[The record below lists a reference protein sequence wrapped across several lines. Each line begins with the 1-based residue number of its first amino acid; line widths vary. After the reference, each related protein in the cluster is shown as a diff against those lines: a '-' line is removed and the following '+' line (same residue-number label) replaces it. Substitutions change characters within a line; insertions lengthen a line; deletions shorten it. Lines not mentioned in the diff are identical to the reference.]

1 MSLSKKLFLILISI
15 FSYFLF
21 VLMDSIAKYL
31 SEYINTSQIVWGR
44 YFFHMV
50 LMVIIYF
57 FMSKKINLTK
67 NFSIQIM
74 RSLCLVSTTFMT
86 YLAVKYNDLINFY
99 IIFFSTP
106 LFVSIFSYFFLKEKL
121 SKFSIWLIILSFIT
135 IIFALQPNKS
145 FLTIYIFLPLFTSIF
160 FALYQLF
167 TKIVS
172 KDKEPFVAL
181 FYTGIL
187 GTIIFSFIVF
197 FNWQSINNINVWL
210 ILFFLGLIGYLS
222 HFIFAYVLQSLDLSF
237 ITNFQYSQ
245 LVWAS
250 LINVYFFN
258 DPINSSKIV
267 GIILI
272 ILFGILFIQNQIKN
286 QNFLIK

>member
-1 MSLSKKLFLILISI
+1 MSLSKKLLLISISI

-99 IIFFSTP
+99 IIFFTTP

-121 SKFSIWLIILSFIT
+121 SRFSIILIILSFIT
-135 IIFALQPNKS
+135 IIYALQPNES
-145 FLTIYIFLPLFTSIF
+145 FLTIYIFLPLLTSIF

-172 KDKEPFVAL
+172 KDKEPFIAL

-187 GTIIFSFIVF
+187 GSIIFSVIVLF
-197 FNWQSINNINVWL
+197 SWQPIQHSSTWIV
-210 ILFFLGLIGYLS
+210 LFFLGFIGYLS
-222 HFIFAYVLQSLDLSF
+222 HFIFAFVLQSLDLSF

-245 LVWAS
+245 LIWAS

-258 DPINSSKIV
+258 DPLSTSKII

-272 ILFGILFIQNQIKN
+272 IFFGILFIQNRFKT
-286 QNFLIK
+286 

>member
-1 MSLSKKLFLILISI
+1 MTISKKLFLISISI

-21 VLMDSIAKYL
+21 VLMDSVAKYL
-31 SEYINTSQIVWGR
+31 SDYITTSQIVWGR

-50 LMVIIYF
+50 LMMIIYLF
-57 FMSKKINLTK
+57 VSKKINLTK
-67 NFSIQIM
+67 NFSIQII
-74 RSLCLVSTTFMT
+74 RSLCLVSCTFLT

-99 IIFFSTP
+99 IIFFTTP

-121 SKFSIWLIILSFIT
+121 SRFSIILIILSFIT
-135 IIFALQPNKS
+135 IIYALQPNES
-145 FLTIYIFLPLFTSIF
+145 FLTIYIFLLLLTSIF
-160 FALYQLF
+160 FALYQLL

-172 KDKEPFVAL
+172 KDKEPFIAL

-187 GTIIFSFIVF
+187 GSIIFSVIVLF
-197 FNWQSINNINVWL
+197 SWQPIQHSSTWIV
-210 ILFFLGLIGYLS
+210 LFFLGFIGYLS
-222 HFIFAYVLQSLDLSF
+222 HFIFAFVLQSLDLSF

-245 LVWAS
+245 LIWAS

-258 DPINSSKIV
+258 DPLSTSKII

-272 ILFGILFIQNQIKN
+272 IFFGILFIQNRFKT
-286 QNFLIK
+286 

>member
-1 MSLSKKLFLILISI
+1 MSLSNKVFLISIAI

-31 SEYINTSQIVWGR
+31 SEYISTSQIVWGR
-44 YFFHMV
+44 YFFHML
-50 LMVIIYF
+50 LMLLIYLF
-57 FMSKKINLTK
+57 TSKKINLTK
-67 NFSIQIM
+67 NFSVQII
-74 RSLCLVSTTFMT
+74 RSSCLVACTFLT

-99 IIFFSTP
+99 IIFFTTP

-121 SKFSIWLIILSFIT
+121 SKFSVILIILSFIT
-135 IIFALQPNKS
+135 IIYALQPNET
-145 FLTIYIFLPLFTSIF
+145 FVTIYIFLPLLTSIF
-160 FALYQLF
+160 FALYQLL

-172 KDKEPFVAL
+172 RDKEPFVAL

-187 GTIIFSFIVF
+187 GSIIFSIIVL
-197 FNWQSINNINVWL
+197 FNWQPILDSSIWF
-210 ILFFLGLIGYLS
+210 ILFFLGFIGYLS

-245 LVWAS
+245 LIWAS

-258 DPINSSKIV
+258 DPLSTSKII

-272 ILFGILFIQNQIKN
+272 IFFGVLFIQNRFKT
-286 QNFLIK
+286 

>member
-1 MSLSKKLFLILISI
+1 MTISKKLFLISISI

-21 VLMDSIAKYL
+21 VLMDSVAKYL
-31 SEYINTSQIVWGR
+31 SDYITTSQIVWGR

-50 LMVIIYF
+50 LMMIIYLF
-57 FMSKKINLTK
+57 VSKKINLTK
-67 NFSIQIM
+67 NFSIQII
-74 RSLCLVSTTFMT
+74 RSLCLVSCTFLT

-99 IIFFSTP
+99 IIFFTTP

-121 SKFSIWLIILSFIT
+121 SRFSIILIILSFIT
-135 IIFALQPNKS
+135 IIYALQPNES
-145 FLTIYIFLPLFTSIF
+145 FLTIYIFLPLLTSIF

-172 KDKEPFVAL
+172 KDKEPFIAL

-187 GTIIFSFIVF
+187 GSIIFSVIVLF
-197 FNWQSINNINVWL
+197 SWQPIQHSSTWIV
-210 ILFFLGLIGYLS
+210 LFFLGFIGYLS
-222 HFIFAYVLQSLDLSF
+222 HFIFAFVLQSLDLSF

-245 LVWAS
+245 LIWAS
-250 LINVYFFN
+250 LINVYYFN
-258 DPINSSKIV
+258 DPLSTSKII

-272 ILFGILFIQNQIKN
+272 IFFGILFIQNRFKT
-286 QNFLIK
+286 

>member
-1 MSLSKKLFLILISI
+1 MAISKKLFLISISI

-21 VLMDSIAKYL
+21 VLMDSVAKYL
-31 SEYINTSQIVWGR
+31 SDYITTSQIVWGR

-50 LMVIIYF
+50 LMMIIYLF
-57 FMSKKINLTK
+57 VSKKINLTK
-67 NFSIQIM
+67 NFSIQII
-74 RSLCLVSTTFMT
+74 RSLCLVSCTFLT

-99 IIFFSTP
+99 IIFFTTP

-121 SKFSIWLIILSFIT
+121 SRFSIILIILSFIT
-135 IIFALQPNKS
+135 IIYALQPNES
-145 FLTIYIFLPLFTSIF
+145 FLTIYIFLPLLTSIF

-172 KDKEPFVAL
+172 KDKEPFIAL

-187 GTIIFSFIVF
+187 GSIIFSVIVLF
-197 FNWQSINNINVWL
+197 SWQPIQHSSTWIV
-210 ILFFLGLIGYLS
+210 LFFLGFIGYLS
-222 HFIFAYVLQSLDLSF
+222 HFIFAFVLQSLDLSF

-245 LVWAS
+245 LIWAS

-258 DPINSSKIV
+258 DPLSTSKII

-272 ILFGILFIQNQIKN
+272 IFFGILFIQNRFKT
-286 QNFLIK
+286 

>member
-1 MSLSKKLFLILISI
+1 MTISKKLFLISISI

-21 VLMDSIAKYL
+21 VLMDSVAKYL
-31 SEYINTSQIVWGR
+31 SDYITTSQIVWGR

-50 LMVIIYF
+50 LMMIIYLF
-57 FMSKKINLTK
+57 VSKKINLTK
-67 NFSIQIM
+67 NFSIQII
-74 RSLCLVSTTFMT
+74 RSLCLVSCTFLT

-99 IIFFSTP
+99 IIFFTTP

-121 SKFSIWLIILSFIT
+121 SRFSIILIILSFIT
-135 IIFALQPNKS
+135 IIYALQPNES
-145 FLTIYIFLPLFTSIF
+145 FLTIYIFLPLLTSIF

-172 KDKEPFVAL
+172 KDKEPFIAL

-187 GTIIFSFIVF
+187 GSIIFSVIVLF
-197 FNWQSINNINVWL
+197 SWQPIQHSSTWIV
-210 ILFFLGLIGYLS
+210 LFFLGFIGYLS
-222 HFIFAYVLQSLDLSF
+222 HFIFAFVLQSLDLSF

-245 LVWAS
+245 LIWAS

-258 DPINSSKIV
+258 DPLSTSKII

-272 ILFGILFIQNQIKN
+272 IFFGILFIQNRFKT
-286 QNFLIK
+286 

>member
-1 MSLSKKLFLILISI
+1 MTISKKLFLISISI

-21 VLMDSIAKYL
+21 VLMDSVAKYL
-31 SEYINTSQIVWGR
+31 SDYITTSQIVWGR

-50 LMVIIYF
+50 LMMIIYLF
-57 FMSKKINLTK
+57 VSKKINLTK
-67 NFSIQIM
+67 NFSIQII
-74 RSLCLVSTTFMT
+74 RSLCLVSCTFLT

-99 IIFFSTP
+99 IIFFTTP

-121 SKFSIWLIILSFIT
+121 SRFSIILIILSFIT
-135 IIFALQPNKS
+135 IIYALQPNES
-145 FLTIYIFLPLFTSIF
+145 FLTIYIFLPLLTSIF

-172 KDKEPFVAL
+172 KDKEPFIAL

-187 GTIIFSFIVF
+187 GSIIFSVIVLF
-197 FNWQSINNINVWL
+197 SWQPIQHPSTWIV
-210 ILFFLGLIGYLS
+210 LFFLGFIGYLS
-222 HFIFAYVLQSLDLSF
+222 HFIFAFVLQSLDLSF

-245 LVWAS
+245 LIWAS

-258 DPINSSKIV
+258 DPLSTSKII

-272 ILFGILFIQNQIKN
+272 IFFGILFIQNRFKT
-286 QNFLIK
+286 

>member
-1 MSLSKKLFLILISI
+1 MSLSNKVFLISIAI

-31 SEYINTSQIVWGR
+31 SEYISTSQIVWGR
-44 YFFHMV
+44 YFFHML
-50 LMVIIYF
+50 LMLLIYLF
-57 FMSKKINLTK
+57 TSKKINLTK
-67 NFSIQIM
+67 NFSVQII
-74 RSLCLVSTTFMT
+74 RSSCLVACTFLT

-99 IIFFSTP
+99 IIFFTTP

-121 SKFSIWLIILSFIT
+121 SKFSVILIILSFIT
-135 IIFALQPNKS
+135 VIYALQPNET
-145 FLTIYIFLPLFTSIF
+145 FVTIYIFLPLLTSIF
-160 FALYQLF
+160 FALYQLL

-172 KDKEPFVAL
+172 RDKEPFVAL
-181 FYTGIL
+181 FYTGLL
-187 GTIIFSFIVF
+187 GSIIFSIIVL
-197 FNWQSINNINVWL
+197 FNWQPILDSSIWF
-210 ILFFLGLIGYLS
+210 ILFFLGFIGYLS

-245 LVWAS
+245 LIWAS

-258 DPINSSKIV
+258 DPLSTSKII

-272 ILFGILFIQNQIKN
+272 IFFGVLFIQNQLKT
-286 QNFLIK
+286 

>member
-1 MSLSKKLFLILISI
+1 MSFSKKLFLISISI

-31 SEYINTSQIVWGR
+31 SEYITTSQIVWGR

-50 LMVIIYF
+50 LMMIIYLF
-57 FMSKKINLTK
+57 ISKKINLTK
-67 NFSIQIM
+67 NFSIQII
-74 RSLCLVSTTFMT
+74 RSLCLVFCTFLT

-99 IIFFSTP
+99 IIFFTTP

-121 SKFSIWLIILSFIT
+121 SKYSIILIVLSFIT
-135 IIFALQPNKS
+135 IIYALQPNES
-145 FLTIYIFLPLFTSIF
+145 FLTIYIFLPLLTSIF

-172 KDKEPFVAL
+172 KDKEPFIAL

-187 GTIIFSFIVF
+187 GSIIFSVIVLF
-197 FNWQSINNINVWL
+197 SWQPIQHSSTWIV
-210 ILFFLGLIGYLS
+210 LFFLGFIGYLS
-222 HFIFAYVLQSLDLSF
+222 HFIFAFVLQSLDLSF

-245 LVWAS
+245 LIWAS

-258 DPINSSKIV
+258 DPLSTSKII

-272 ILFGILFIQNQIKN
+272 IFFGILFIQNRFKT
-286 QNFLIK
+286 

>member
-1 MSLSKKLFLILISI
+1 MSLSKKLFLISISI

-21 VLMDSIAKYL
+21 VLMDSMAKYL
-31 SEYINTSQIVWGR
+31 SEYITTSQIVWGR

-50 LMVIIYF
+50 LMMIIYLF
-57 FMSKKINLTK
+57 ISKKINLTK
-67 NFSIQIM
+67 NFRVQII
-74 RSLCLVSTTFMT
+74 RSLCLVSCTFLT

-99 IIFFSTP
+99 IIFFTTP

-121 SKFSIWLIILSFIT
+121 SKFSILLIILSFVT
-135 IIFALQPNKS
+135 IIYALQPNES
-145 FLTIYIFLPLFTSIF
+145 FLTIYIFLPLLTSIF

-172 KDKEPFVAL
+172 KDKEPFIAL

-187 GTIIFSFIVF
+187 GSIIFSVIVLF
-197 FNWQSINNINVWL
+197 SWQPIQHSSTWIV
-210 ILFFLGLIGYLS
+210 LFFLGFIGYLS
-222 HFIFAYVLQSLDLSF
+222 HFIFAFVLQSLDLSF

-245 LVWAS
+245 LIWAS

-258 DPINSSKIV
+258 DPLSTSKII

-272 ILFGILFIQNQIKN
+272 IFFGSLFIQNRFKT
-286 QNFLIK
+286 

>member
-1 MSLSKKLFLILISI
+1 MSLSKKLFLISISI

-21 VLMDSIAKYL
+21 VLMDSMAKYL
-31 SEYINTSQIVWGR
+31 SEYITTSQIVWGR

-50 LMVIIYF
+50 LMMIIYLF
-57 FMSKKINLTK
+57 ISKKINLTK
-67 NFSIQIM
+67 NFRVQII
-74 RSLCLVSTTFMT
+74 RSLCLVSCTFLT

-99 IIFFSTP
+99 IIFFTTP

-121 SKFSIWLIILSFIT
+121 SKFSILLIILSFVT
-135 IIFALQPNKS
+135 IIYALQPNES
-145 FLTIYIFLPLFTSIF
+145 FLTIYIFLPLLTSIF

-172 KDKEPFVAL
+172 KDKEPFIAL

-187 GTIIFSFIVF
+187 GSIIFSIIVF
-197 FNWQSINNINVWL
+197 FNWQPIQKISIWF
-210 ILFFLGLIGYLS
+210 ILFFLGFIGYLS
-222 HFIFAYVLQSLDLSF
+222 HFIFAYVLQFLDLSF

-245 LVWAS
+245 LIWAS

-258 DPINSSKIV
+258 DPLGTSKII

-272 ILFGILFIQNQIKN
+272 IFLGVLFIQNRFKT
-286 QNFLIK
+286 

>member
-1 MSLSKKLFLILISI
+1 MTISKKLFLISISV

-21 VLMDSIAKYL
+21 VLMDSVAKYL
-31 SEYINTSQIVWGR
+31 SDYITTSQIVWGR

-50 LMVIIYF
+50 LMMIIYLF
-57 FMSKKINLTK
+57 VSKKINLTK
-67 NFSIQIM
+67 NFSIQII
-74 RSLCLVSTTFMT
+74 RSLCLVSCTFLT

-99 IIFFSTP
+99 IIFFTTP

-121 SKFSIWLIILSFIT
+121 SRFSIILIILSFIT
-135 IIFALQPNKS
+135 IIYALQPNES
-145 FLTIYIFLPLFTSIF
+145 FLTIYIFLPLLTSIF

-172 KDKEPFVAL
+172 KDKEPFIAL

-187 GTIIFSFIVF
+187 GSIIFSVIVLF
-197 FNWQSINNINVWL
+197 SWQPIQHSSTWIV
-210 ILFFLGLIGYLS
+210 LFFLGFIGYLS
-222 HFIFAYVLQSLDLSF
+222 HFIFAFVLQSLDLSF

-245 LVWAS
+245 LIWAS

-258 DPINSSKIV
+258 DPLSTSKII

-272 ILFGILFIQNQIKN
+272 IFLGVLFIQNRFKT
-286 QNFLIK
+286 

>member
-1 MSLSKKLFLILISI
+1 MITSKKLFLISISI

-21 VLMDSIAKYL
+21 VLMDSVAKYL
-31 SEYINTSQIVWGR
+31 SDYITTSQIVWGR

-50 LMVIIYF
+50 LMMIIYLF
-57 FMSKKINLTK
+57 VSKKINLTK
-67 NFSIQIM
+67 NFSIQII
-74 RSLCLVSTTFMT
+74 RSLCLVSCTFLT

-99 IIFFSTP
+99 IIFFTTP

-121 SKFSIWLIILSFIT
+121 SRFSIILIILSFIT
-135 IIFALQPNKS
+135 IIYALQPNES
-145 FLTIYIFLPLFTSIF
+145 FLTIYIFLPLLTSIF

-172 KDKEPFVAL
+172 KDPFIAL

-187 GTIIFSFIVF
+187 GSIIFSVIVLF
-197 FNWQSINNINVWL
+197 SWQPIQHSSTWIV
-210 ILFFLGLIGYLS
+210 LFFLGFIGYLS
-222 HFIFAYVLQSLDLSF
+222 HFIFAFVLQSLDLSF

-245 LVWAS
+245 LIWAS

-258 DPINSSKIV
+258 DPLSTSKII

-272 ILFGILFIQNQIKN
+272 IFFGILFIQNRFKT
-286 QNFLIK
+286 

>member
-1 MSLSKKLFLILISI
+1 MTISKKLFLISISI

-21 VLMDSIAKYL
+21 VLMDSVAKYL
-31 SEYINTSQIVWGR
+31 SDYITTSQIVWGR

-50 LMVIIYF
+50 LMMIIYLF
-57 FMSKKINLTK
+57 VSKKINLTK
-67 NFSIQIM
+67 NFSIQII
-74 RSLCLVSTTFMT
+74 RSLCLVSCTFLT

-99 IIFFSTP
+99 IIFFTTP

-121 SKFSIWLIILSFIT
+121 SRFSIILIILSFIT
-135 IIFALQPNKS
+135 IIYALQPNES
-145 FLTIYIFLPLFTSIF
+145 FLTIYIFLLLLTSIF

-172 KDKEPFVAL
+172 KDKEPFIAL

-187 GTIIFSFIVF
+187 GSIIFSVIVLF
-197 FNWQSINNINVWL
+197 SWQPIQHSSTWIV
-210 ILFFLGLIGYLS
+210 LFFLGFIGYLS
-222 HFIFAYVLQSLDLSF
+222 HFIFAFVLQSLDLSF

-245 LVWAS
+245 LIWAS

-258 DPINSSKIV
+258 DPLSTSKII

-272 ILFGILFIQNQIKN
+272 IFFGILFIQNRFKT
-286 QNFLIK
+286 

>member
-1 MSLSKKLFLILISI
+1 MTISKKLFLISISI

-21 VLMDSIAKYL
+21 VLMDSVAKYL
-31 SEYINTSQIVWGR
+31 SDYITTSQIVWGR

-50 LMVIIYF
+50 LMMIIYLF
-57 FMSKKINLTK
+57 VSKKINLTK
-67 NFSIQIM
+67 NFSIQII
-74 RSLCLVSTTFMT
+74 RSLCLVSCTFLT

-99 IIFFSTP
+99 IIFFTTP

-121 SKFSIWLIILSFIT
+121 SKFSVILIILSFIT
-135 IIFALQPNKS
+135 VIYALQPNES
-145 FLTIYIFLPLFTSIF
+145 FLTIYIFLPLLTSIF

-172 KDKEPFVAL
+172 KDKEPFIAL

-187 GTIIFSFIVF
+187 GSIIFSVIVLF
-197 FNWQSINNINVWL
+197 SWQPIQHSSTWIV
-210 ILFFLGLIGYLS
+210 LFFLGFIGYLS
-222 HFIFAYVLQSLDLSF
+222 HFIFAFVLQSLDLSF

-245 LVWAS
+245 LIWAS

-258 DPINSSKIV
+258 DPLSTSKII

-272 ILFGILFIQNQIKN
+272 IFFGILFIQNRFKT
-286 QNFLIK
+286 

>member
-1 MSLSKKLFLILISI
+1 MTISKKLFLISISI

-21 VLMDSIAKYL
+21 VLMDSVAKYL
-31 SEYINTSQIVWGR
+31 SDYITTSQIVWGR

-50 LMVIIYF
+50 LMMIIYLF
-57 FMSKKINLTK
+57 VSKKINLTK
-67 NFSIQIM
+67 NFSIQII
-74 RSLCLVSTTFMT
+74 RSLCLVSCTFLT

-99 IIFFSTP
+99 IIFFTTP

-121 SKFSIWLIILSFIT
+121 SRFSIILIILSFIT
-135 IIFALQPNKS
+135 IIYALQPNES
-145 FLTIYIFLPLFTSIF
+145 FLTIYIFLLLLTSIF
-160 FALYQLF
+160 FALYQFF

-172 KDKEPFVAL
+172 KDKEPFIAL

-187 GTIIFSFIVF
+187 GSIIFSVIVLF
-197 FNWQSINNINVWL
+197 SWQPIQHSSTWIV
-210 ILFFLGLIGYLS
+210 LFFLGFIGYLS
-222 HFIFAYVLQSLDLSF
+222 HFIFAFVLQSLDLSF

-245 LVWAS
+245 LIWAS

-258 DPINSSKIV
+258 DPLSTSKII

-272 ILFGILFIQNQIKN
+272 IFFGILFIQNRFKT
-286 QNFLIK
+286 

>member
-1 MSLSKKLFLILISI
+1 MTISKKLFLISISI

-21 VLMDSIAKYL
+21 VLMDSVAKYL
-31 SEYINTSQIVWGR
+31 SDYITTSQIVWGR

-50 LMVIIYF
+50 LMIIIYLF
-57 FMSKKINLTK
+57 VSKKINLTK
-67 NFSIQIM
+67 NFSIQII
-74 RSLCLVSTTFMT
+74 RSLCLVSCTFLT

-99 IIFFSTP
+99 IIFFTTP

-121 SKFSIWLIILSFIT
+121 SRFSIILIILSFIT
-135 IIFALQPNKS
+135 IIYALQPNES
-145 FLTIYIFLPLFTSIF
+145 FLTIYIFLPLLTSIF

-172 KDKEPFVAL
+172 KDKEPFIAL

-187 GTIIFSFIVF
+187 GSIIFSVIVLF
-197 FNWQSINNINVWL
+197 SWQPIQHSSTWIV
-210 ILFFLGLIGYLS
+210 LFFLGFIGYLS
-222 HFIFAYVLQSLDLSF
+222 HFIFAFVLQSLDLSF

-245 LVWAS
+245 LIWAS

-258 DPINSSKIV
+258 DPLSTSKII

-272 ILFGILFIQNQIKN
+272 IFFGILFIQNRFKT
-286 QNFLIK
+286 